1 MYLPKRATHLILDA
15 DIYQV
20 ERKEIRGTTA
30 IYEDWGKDIAEEILP
45 DEIKEIICINCDGRP
60 RALPASFD
68 SLLVFYDKKFITE
81 EPYLLPPK
89 HREQPPYD
97 PASDAI
103 LRYTNRRLRLPQHL
117 KKLTL
122 RNYGGATP
130 YSPQQLI
137 HLQITLENC
146 PAMEEEL
153 SALRRKVERAAAFA
167 VARSRKV
174 PDADNMARIIA
185 SYL

>member
-1 MYLPKRATHLILDA
+1 MYLPNRATHLILDA

-30 IYEDWGKDIAEEILP
+30 IYEDWGEDIAAEILP
-45 DEIKEIICINCDGRP
+45 DNIKEIICINCVGRP
-60 RALPASFD
+60 LRLPSAFRNLLAIHDKSF
-68 SLLVFYDKKFITE
+68 FMA

-89 HREQPPYD
+89 HKKQPPYD

-103 LRYTNRRLRLPQHL
+103 LRYTDRRLRLPAHL

-122 RNYGGATP
+122 RNYGAATP
-130 YSPQQLI
+130 YSPQELI

-146 PAMEEEL
+146 PAMEQEL